1 MRGNLVVLSV
11 HPPILSRRT
20 RGQEKCGHDGK
31 KSFGV
36 KHISNNALKLF
47 YFTPREK
54 FRARYLSLIM
64 ASEKQKQKRVERW
77 RNKFRLVILND
88 DTFEEL
94 LTLRLS
100 PLNVFTFSVFAIVF
114 TIAITS
120 IVIAFTPLKELVPGY
135 ASSKIR
141 RQAIELSLKT
151 DSLEGVLRQ
160 NERYISGI
168 QRILQGEVIDSVV
181 QDVASEDTA
190 ASTTVL
196 LSNPSPTDSAFR
208 EWVEDETAFSLEQRA
223 AELDIPQ
230 LLAPVEGVVTSSFD
244 RTTGHFAVDVAS
256 TKNAPIKSCYEG
268 IVVFADW
275 TSENGHIILIQHEN
289 NLVSAYKHNSAL
301 LKEVGEYVRSGEA
314 IAIIG
319 NSGENSTGPH
329 LHFELWYDGSAINPE
344 DYIKL

>member
-1 MRGNLVVLSV
+1 MA
-11 HPPILSRRT
+11 T
-20 RGQEKCGHDGK
+20 EK
-31 KSFGV
+31 
-36 KHISNNALKLF
+36 
-47 YFTPREK
+47 T
-54 FRARYLSLIM
+54 
-64 ASEKQKQKRVERW
+64 KQKRVERW

-114 TIAITS
+114 TITITS

-196 LSNPSPTDSAFR
+196 LSNPSQTDSAFR

-223 AELDIPQ
+223 AELD
-230 LLAPVEGVVTSSFD
+230 S
-244 RTTGHFAVDVAS
+244 TTFS
-256 TKNAPIKSCYEG
+256 PCRRC
-268 IVVFADW
+268 
-275 TSENGHIILIQHEN
+275 GHIL
-289 NLVSAYKHNSAL
+289 
-301 LKEVGEYVRSGEA
+301 
-314 IAIIG
+314 
-319 NSGENSTGPH
+319 
-329 LHFELWYDGSAINPE
+329 F
-344 DYIKL
+344 